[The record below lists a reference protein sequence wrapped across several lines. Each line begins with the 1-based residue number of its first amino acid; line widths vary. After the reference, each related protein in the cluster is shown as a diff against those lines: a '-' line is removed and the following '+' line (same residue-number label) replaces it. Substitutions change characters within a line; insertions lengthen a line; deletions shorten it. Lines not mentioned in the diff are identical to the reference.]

1 MARTARPV
9 SRTGIYHV
17 MMRGVNKEAVFAQE
31 SDKKVLRHLFYAKKS
46 SLEVVIYS
54 YCIMNNHFHMLMQCP
69 MEDLSKFF
77 HLAVGAYAIYY
88 NKTKDRS
95 GHVFD
100 NRYKSECVEEESYF
114 WNCLRY
120 IHNNPCKAGLTDIP
134 HQYIY
139 SSFQEYLNQKSYIL
153 HPKAIQL
160 YSQHFGSEKAFREFH
175 QGNSLNSFLDTQED
189 LFRQQTE
196 VARMLLRHVTEEEK
210 IPSEENIWL
219 NSKLKK
225 VLRERL
231 IETLGISKDKADS
244 LMKMIV
250 FSETN

>member
-1 MARTARPV
+1 M
-9 SRTGIYHV
+9 
-17 MMRGVNKEAVFAQE
+17 
-31 SDKKVLRHLFYAKKS
+31 
-46 SLEVVIYS
+46 
-54 YCIMNNHFHMLMQCP
+54 
-69 MEDLSKFF
+69 
-77 HLAVGAYAIYY
+77 
-88 NKTKDRS
+88 
-95 GHVFD
+95 
-100 NRYKSECVEEESYF
+100 
-114 WNCLRY
+114 
-120 IHNNPCKAGLTDIP
+120 
-134 HQYIY
+134 
-139 SSFQEYLNQKSYIL
+139 
-153 HPKAIQL
+153 
-160 YSQHFGSEKAFREFH
+160 
-175 QGNSLNSFLDTQED
+175 NSFLDTQED